1 MPEVPDI
8 LRARHRREFQA
19 RRNPWGKLGLG
30 CAILLSLFVS
40 LVGLILGSFY
50 IDLTRD
56 LPSLDA
62 LPSLLEPPDGLLLQ
76 PTRIYDR
83 SGEHLLFAFEN
94 PAAQNREYLTLDRS
108 QPNYLPPALISATL
122 ATADPDF
129 WVHPG
134 FHLDNLQDDF
144 HPTLAM
150 QLVADFL
157 LWNEP
162 PGWRRAFRER
172 LLAAQITAYYGRER
186 LLTWYLN
193 SVNYGRLAFG
203 ADAASRVYF
212 GKPAAKLTLAEAA
225 TLAAIAQAPA
235 LNPHDTPSVSVE
247 RQRAVLQTML
257 AQGVINADQAIQA
270 EGESLDFRPP
280 APAPNNPA
288 PTFIRLILGQLAS
301 RYNLERLERGGY
313 RLITSLDYDLQMQ
326 AGCTLATQIAR
337 LGGNLE
343 EIRAAD
349 GSECQAARLL
359 PTIPLQTNAE
369 LRGVRAGVMIYDPLQ
384 GQILA
389 LVGDEAA
396 LLADQ
401 PGGTALSPFLYLT
414 AFTRG
419 LSPATMVWDIPDE
432 SGIANFDQKYHGP
445 VRLRMA
451 MINDYLAP
459 ANQIIRQVGGEN
471 IQKTLQ
477 QFGFSPGEIAPQT
490 SRDYFGQIGVS
501 LIEICQAYGAFAN
514 QGVLVGERSGILN
527 GTQEQEKLQAVAI
540 LNLQDY
546 LGRPWQGQESQPQA
560 RLFTQRPVINP
571 QLAYLVTNVLSD
583 ETARWSSLGHPN
595 PLEIGRPAAAKIG
608 QTLDGGSTWVVGY
621 TPDIL
626 VGVHL
631 NLENPPAQIP
641 GFSRQAAGLWYAVMQ
656 YTQSNR
662 PALNWSAPAG
672 VSQVSVCDPSGLL
685 PSKDCPTLVNEVFLT
700 GTEPTQVDTL
710 YRAVQVNR
718 VTGRLATALTP
729 PDLIED
735 RVYLIV
741 PSEAEEW
748 ARQSGLPIPPD
759 EYDVIQR
766 SSSASTSQ
774 AQINSPAM
782 FAIVG
787 GRVVL
792 EGRANSEDFAY
803 YRLLAGK
810 GLNPRA
816 WVQIGEDITQPV
828 EQGFLGEWDTQ
839 GLDGLYTIQ
848 LQVVQNDQ
856 QVEIALIQITV
867 DNLSPRVSISSPLEG
882 QESAPRAGQITLAAD
897 AQDNL
902 EIRFVEFYLDGKLLE
917 RRYQAPYAIAWTSQP
932 GEHTL
937 RVVAVDKAGNQ
948 AEDSIKFRVRQ

>member
-8 LRARHRREFQA
+8 LRTRHRREMPA
-19 RRNPWGKLGLG
+19 RRSPWGKLGLG
-30 CAILLSLFVS
+30 CAILLSLLVS
-40 LVGLILGSFY
+40 LAGLILGFLY
-50 IDLTRD
+50 IDLTQD

-83 SGEHLLFAFEN
+83 SGEHPLFSFEN
-94 PAAQNREYLTLDRS
+94 PAAQGREYITLDRS
-108 QPNYLPPALISATL
+108 QPNFIPASLISATL

-134 FHLDNLQDDF
+134 FHLDNLREDET
-144 HPTLAM
+144 PTLAM
-150 QLVADFL
+150 RLVSDLL

-172 LLAAQITAYYGRER
+172 LLANQITAHYGRER
-186 LLTWYLN
+186 VLTWYLN

-225 TLAAIAQAPA
+225 TLAAVAQAPA
-235 LNPHDTPSVSVE
+235 LNPLDTPSVSID
-247 RQRAVLQTML
+247 RQRIVLQTML
-257 AQGVINADQAIQA
+257 AKGFISAEQALQA
-270 EGESLDFRPP
+270 EGESLVFQPPILVQDNP
-280 APAPNNPA
+280 APA
-288 PTFIRLILGQLAS
+288 FIRLVLGQLAS
-301 RYNLERLERGGY
+301 RYHLERLERGGY

-326 AGCTLATQIAR
+326 AGCALATQIAR
-337 LGGNLE
+337 LRGNLE
-343 EIRAAD
+343 EFRAID

-359 PTIPLQTNAE
+359 PTIPLQAGDQLQN
-369 LRGVRAGVMIYDPLQ
+369 VRAGVIVYDPLQ

-389 LVGDEAA
+389 LVGDETS

-401 PGGTALSPFLYLT
+401 PAGTAISPFLYLT

-419 LSPATMVWDIPDE
+419 LSPATMLWDIPE
-432 SGIANFDQKYHGP
+432 ATGIANPNQKYHGP

-451 MINDYLAP
+451 MVNDYLAP
-459 ANQIIRQVGGEN
+459 ADQIVRQVGGEN

-477 QFGFSPGEIAPQT
+477 QFGFSAADTTPQT
-490 SRDYFGQIGVS
+490 SRDFFEQTKTS
-501 LIEICQAYGAFAN
+501 LVEISQAYGVFAN
-514 QGVLVGERSGILN
+514 QGVLVGERSGISN
-527 GTQEQEKLQAVAI
+527 GMPEQARLEAVAI
-540 LNLQDY
+540 LSLQDY
-546 LGRPWQGQESQPQA
+546 LGRTWQRQESTSET

-608 QTLDGGSTWVVGY
+608 QTLKGNAALVIGY

-631 NLENPPAQIP
+631 SLDHPQTQIP

-656 YTQSNR
+656 YTQRNR
-662 PALNWSAPAG
+662 PARDWSMPVG
-672 VSQVSVCDPSGLL
+672 VTKLSVCDPSGLL

-700 GTEPTQVDTL
+700 GTEPTQTDTL
-710 YRAVQVNR
+710 YRAIQVNR

-729 PDLIED
+729 PDLIEE
-735 RVYLIV
+735 RVYLMV
-741 PSEAEEW
+741 PPEAEEW
-748 ARQSGLPIPPD
+748 ARQSGLPIPPTD
-759 EYDVIQR
+759 YDVIQAL
-766 SSSASTSQ
+766 SSASTAQ
-774 AQINSPAM
+774 AKISAPDM
-782 FAIVG
+782 FAVVG
-787 GRVVL
+787 GQVIL
-792 EGRANSEDFAY
+792 EGRATSEDFAY

-810 GLNPRA
+810 GLNPST
-816 WVQIGEDITQPV
+816 WVQIGEDVNRPV
-828 EQGFLGEWDTQ
+828 EQGQIGIWETQ

-848 LQVVQNDQ
+848 LQVVHNDQ
-856 QVEIALIQITV
+856 QVDIVLLQITV
-867 DNLSPRVSISSPLEG
+867 DNIPPQISVSSPSEG
-882 QESAPRAGQITLAAD
+882 QESTPRAGRITLAAN

-902 EIRFVEFYLDGKLLE
+902 EIQFVEFYLDGKKLE
-917 RRYQAPYAIAWTSQP
+917 RRDQSPYAIAWNSQP

-937 RVVAVDKAGNQ
+937 RVVAVDKAGNR
-948 AEDSIKFRVRQ
+948 AEDSITFKVKQ